1 MSIQYKFYFM
11 KIKKTKKYIA
21 QKIKNASIYEKRNKK
36 R

>member
-21 QKIKNASIYEKRNKK
+21 QKNQECLYS
-36 R
+36 